1 MKKLLVATSA
11 LIAAGSA
18 AALDVTLGGEV
29 KSVISYDGTANSW
42 SQAALGSVT
51 SNGVTTSNS
60 KMSIT
65 ASGSSNGW
73 DYSASLGMNGT
84 ASSMTL
90 SNAAIGSVSL
100 KDGTCG
106 NFVDISG
113 ISTAQTSTHVTGV
126 TGPCMEWSTGASLM
140 GFGLNVAMDIADV
153 QGTAQLGLTGDL
165 AGLSA
170 AAELMANGNFDAV
183 LGTSVAG
190 VGVSIEATG
199 DINNLSTADYVA
211 KLSTS
216 AMGFDLG
223 LTADNNTLGYSAAM
237 GGLKFTGTAAG
248 DLLGNLGI
256 EYSANLAEGLDT
268 KVAYAGATGDVTI
281 TTTLAF

>member
-18 AALDVTLGGEV
+18 AALDVSLGGEV
-29 KSVISYDGTANSW
+29 KSVITYDADASTVAGQHW
-42 SQAALGSVT
+42 DQAALSG
-51 SNGVTTSNS
+51 NS
-60 KMSIT
+60 SMSIT

-73 DYSASLGMNGT
+73 DYSASLGMDGT
-84 ASSMTL
+84 ASSMSL
-90 SNAAIGSVSL
+90 SNAAIGSVTL
-100 KDGTCG
+100 KDEACG
-106 NFVDISG
+106 NFVDITG
-113 ISTAQTSTHVTGV
+113 GAVTG
-126 TGPCMEWSTGASLM
+126 TGAANPCMEWSTGASLM
-140 GFGLNVAMDIADV
+140 GFGLNVAMDINDL
-153 QGTAQLGLTGDL
+153 QGTAQLGLTGEL

-170 AAELMANGNFDAV
+170 AAELMADGSFDAI
-183 LGTSVAG
+183 LGTSVSG

-199 DINNLSTADYVA
+199 DLDTLNTASYVA

-223 LTADNNTLGYSAAM
+223 LTADGGALGYSAAM
-237 GGLKFTGTAAG
+237 GGLKFTGSAAG
-248 DLLGNLGI
+248 DFLGNLGI

-268 KVAYAGATGDVTI
+268 TVAYAGASGDLTI

>member
-18 AALDVTLGGEV
+18 AALDVTLGGSV
-29 KSVISYDGTANSW
+29 KSIITYDAN
-42 SQAALGSVT
+42 GSVGGT
-51 SNGVTTSNS
+51 GLWDQASLGGQNS
-60 KMSIT
+60 SMSVT

-73 DYSASLGMNGT
+73 DYSASLDMAGT
-84 ASSMTL
+84 ASSLSL
-90 SNAAIGSVSL
+90 SNAAIGSVAL

-106 NFVDISG
+106 NFVDV
-113 ISTAQTSTHVTGV
+113 TAGNVTGV
-126 TGPCMEWSTGASLM
+126 SGPCMEWSTGASLM
-140 GFGLNVAMDIADV
+140 GFGLNVAMDIADI
-153 QGTAQLGLTGDL
+153 QGSAQLGLTGEL

-170 AAELMANGNFDAV
+170 SAELMANGNFDAV
-183 LGTSVAG
+183 LGTSVSG
-190 VGVSIEATG
+190 VGVSIEAKG
-199 DINNLSTADYVA
+199 DLDDLSTASYIA

-223 LTADNNTLGYSAAM
+223 VTADGQSLGYSAAM

-248 DLLGNLGI
+248 DFLSNLGV

-268 KVAYAGATGDVTI
+268 TVAYAGDSGDLTI
-281 TTTLAF
+281 TTTMAF

>member
-11 LIAAGSA
+11 LVAAGSA

-29 KSVISYDGTANSW
+29 KSVIKYDADG
-42 SQAALGSVT
+42 AAPGGLWDQESLASSMSV
-51 SNGVTTSNS
+51 
-60 KMSIT
+60 T

-73 DYSASLGMNGT
+73 DYSASLDMAGA
-84 ASSMTL
+84 ASSLSL
-90 SNAAIGSVSL
+90 SNAAIGSVAL
-100 KDGTCG
+100 KNGTCG
-106 NFVDISG
+106 NFVDIA
-113 ISTAQTSTHVTGV
+113 TAGGAVAGV
-126 TGPCMEWSTGASLM
+126 AGPCMEWSTGASLM
-140 GFGLNVAMDIADV
+140 GFGLNVAMDIGNI
-153 QGTAQLGLTGDL
+153 QGTAQLGLTGEL

-170 AAELMANGNFDAV
+170 SAELAADGSFDAV

-199 DINNLSTADYVA
+199 DIDTLNTASYIA

-223 LTADNNTLGYSAAM
+223 VTADGGALGYSAAM

-248 DLLGNLGI
+248 DFLGNLGV
-256 EYSANLAEGLDT
+256 EYSANLADGLDT
-268 KVAYAGATGDVTI
+268 TVAYAGATGDLTI
-281 TTTLAF
+281 TTTMAF